1 MRQLSDIQALVE
13 RFLEGQ
19 TSNAEEREL
28 YTWFAENDVPDEWQH
43 LKQMFAWYA
52 AGMPE
57 QSNEQS
63 NEPQQTIT
71 HRPTRSYRVRLR
83 WAVGAAAVVAV
94 VVATVLRPESETTN
108 IYDGSYIIKDGVRYE
123 NLSLIEDDIEA
134 TIQRADAIEHRANEL
149 LAWADM

>member
-1 MRQLSDIQALVE
+1 MKQLSDIQALVE

-28 YTWFAENDVPDEWQH
+28 YAWFAENEVPDEWQH

-57 QSNEQS
+57 QSNEQQ
-63 NEPQQTIT
+63 PTTAPRPPHT
-71 HRPTRSYRVRLR
+71 HRIWLR
-83 WAVGAAAVVAV
+83 WAAGVAAVAAVVAV
-94 VVATVLRPESETTN
+94 VVATMLRPESETTS
-108 IYDGSYIIKDGVRYE
+108 IYDGSYIVKDGVKYE
-123 NLSLIEDDIEA
+123 NMALIEADIEA
-134 TIQRADAIEHRANEL
+134 TLQRADVLEHRANEL